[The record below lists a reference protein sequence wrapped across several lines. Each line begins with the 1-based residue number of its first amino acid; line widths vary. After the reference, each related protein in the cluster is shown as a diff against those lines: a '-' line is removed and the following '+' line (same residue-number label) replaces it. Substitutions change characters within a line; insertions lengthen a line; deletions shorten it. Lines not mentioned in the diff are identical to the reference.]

1 MDNYILAYYQG
12 IEDGSICVGRWIR
25 LLYEKI
31 VAGIED
37 GSYIFDQKKANRAI
51 AFFERF
57 VRHNKGVL
65 APSVIKLA
73 LWQKAFLSVL
83 FGIVDENG
91 LRVFREVIT
100 VIGRK
105 CGKTLMASG
114 IIAYEA
120 YADGEFGSEI
130 YCVAPKLEQA
140 DLVYSAYEFTMS
152 RNPEFERRTQKRKT
166 DYYIKS
172 SNTTIKKLAFNERK
186 ADGFSPQLVILDEV
200 SSYPAARGLRMYEVM
215 ISGMTA
221 REQPISMSIS
231 SGGYV
236 DDGIYDELIK
246 RGTRFLLGESSEK
259 HLLPVLYQ
267 IDDIN
272 KWDDINELRKSLPNL
287 GVSVKV
293 QTILDEI
300 AVANESLSK
309 KKEFVVKYCNIKQ
322 NSSSAYIDSSLIAR
336 ASGAHF
342 GAEDLRDNYCVC
354 GVDLSSSRD
363 LTAAVAIV
371 EKQGEIYIL
380 AKFWLPRERLQEAI
394 RTDGLP
400 YDIYA
405 QRGLLELSGDNY
417 INYEDCYRWL
427 TSLVEDYQILPL
439 RVGYDR
445 YSSQYLVQ
453 DLKSYGFLTDDVYQ
467 GDNLWTM
474 LEQFLGMLEDGT
486 VHIGDNDLLK
496 VHLLNSAVKMSVE
509 RGRGKLVKL
518 SPTAHVDGMAAILD
532 ALAVRSKYADEIGE
546 QLKNEE

>member
-37 GSYIFDQKKANRAI
+37 GTYIFDQKKANRAI

-400 YDIYA
+400 YDIYV

-474 LEQFLGMLEDGT
+474 LEQFLGMLEDGII
-486 VHIGDNDLLK
+486 HIGDNDLLK